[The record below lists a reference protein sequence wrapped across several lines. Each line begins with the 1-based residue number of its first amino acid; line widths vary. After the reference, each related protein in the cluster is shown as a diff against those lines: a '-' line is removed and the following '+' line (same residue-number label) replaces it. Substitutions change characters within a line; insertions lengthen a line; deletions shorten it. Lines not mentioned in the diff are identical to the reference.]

1 MIENADPTDGHV
13 ESNVSVSGYPLL
25 TIKEGKQLIDRLE
38 KEHGLPKADMAALI
52 SADLPELRDHAKVW
66 ARAIVDQQYVKD
78 IYIGGLI
85 DFTNYCKNDCYYCG
99 IRCSNAKAERYRL
112 SMDEIM
118 ACCREGKKLGFRTFV
133 LQGGED
139 PYYTDDRI
147 VDLIYR
153 IRTAYPDCAITLS
166 IGERER
172 ESYERFWAA
181 GADRYLL
188 RHETATESHYQK
200 LHPRDLSLA
209 HRKQCLW
216 DLKEI
221 GYQTGCGF
229 MVGSPGQTAEHLA
242 EDFQFIRE
250 LQPEMVGIGPFIP
263 HSDTPFAGEMQGSME
278 LVLYLLSLLRIQQP
292 DLLLPATT
300 ALATIHPRGRE
311 LGIEAGANV
320 VMPNLS
326 PVGVREKYT
335 LYDGKVCTGEE
346 AAECRNCLEKRIESV
361 GYHIVVSRGDHCN
374 VDRNA
379 VFSGSRSAQ

>member
-1 MIENADPTDGHV
+1 MKADHTGVLGHT
-13 ESNVSVSGYPLL
+13 LL
-25 TIKEGKQLIDRLE
+25 TVEQGKRLIDRLE
-38 KEHGLPKADMAALI
+38 REHELPRAEMAALI
-52 SADLPELRDHAKVW
+52 HANCPELRDYAGVK
-66 ARAIVDQQYVKD
+66 AREIGDRVYGKN
-78 IYIGGLI
+78 IYIRGLI
-85 DFTNYCKNDCYYCG
+85 EFTNYCKNDCYYCG
-99 IRCSNAKAERYRL
+99 IRCSNTKAERYRL
-112 SMDEIM
+112 SEEDIM

-147 VDLIYR
+147 VDLIRR
-153 IRTAYPDCAITLS
+153 IRTAFPDCAITLS

-172 ESYERFWAA
+172 ESYERFWKA

-188 RHETATESHYQK
+188 RHETAAESHYQK
-200 LHPRDLSLA
+200 LHPENLSLK

-229 MVGSPGQTAEHLA
+229 MVGSPGQTEEDLA

-263 HSDTPFAGEMQGSME
+263 HSDTPFAKETQGSME
-278 LVLYLLSLLRIQQP
+278 QTLYLLSLLRIQQP

-300 ALATIHPRGRE
+300 ALATLHPRGRE

-326 PVGVREKYT
+326 PVGVRDKYA
-335 LYDGKVCTGEE
+335 LYNGKVCTGEE

-374 VDRNA
+374 INLY
-379 VFSGSRSAQ
+379 GKEKME